1 MTRRLLLLVCAVLCL
16 GSNVRISAQSTSS
29 TTQSAESNFVEGVVR
44 VKLQREIA
52 DRMIAAKLPLSV
64 KGTNKKY
71 VQTGVTPLDR
81 VSQKVKAVS
90 MTRVFPYAGKDEAK
104 HKAAGL
110 DLWYDVHYE
119 ASGMKLAQARNL
131 LRSTEGVAYAQRIP
145 VYKPIGGERFLEVS
159 PAAVAKAAK
168 AASTMPFNDPLL
180 NDQWHYNNDGHIAGT
195 KVGADANV
203 FKAWETGVTGSK
215 DVVVAII
222 DGGFQVDHPDLK
234 DNVWINTAELNG
246 KPGVDDDGDGYVD
259 DIYGYN
265 FVINSSDI
273 NAHSHGTHVAGTV
286 GATNNN
292 GIGVCGVA
300 GGSDGKGGVKMM
312 VCQVFDSRAS
322 SSAVADFGQAIVYA
336 ADRGASIAQC
346 SWGASVADD
355 EDKSVTEAVDYFTKN
370 GGGDKMNGGLCIF
383 AAGNNGE

>member
-52 DRMIAAKLPLSV
+52 DRMVAAKLPLSV
-64 KGTNKKY
+64 KGTNRKY

-81 VSQKVKAVS
+81 VNQKVKAVS
-90 MTRVFPYAGKDEAK
+90 MTRVFPYAGKNEAK
-104 HKAAGL
+104 HKAFGL

-131 LRSTEGVAYAQRIP
+131 FRSAEGVSYAQRIP
-145 VYKPIGGERFLEVS
+145 LYKPIGGERFLEIS

-265 FVINSSDI
+265 FVIKSSDI

-322 SSAVADFGQAIVYA
+322 SSAVADFGASIVYA

-346 SWGASVADD
+346 SWGAGVADE

-370 GGGDKMNGGLCIF
+370 GGGDKMN
-383 AAGNNGE
+383 

>member
-52 DRMIAAKLPLSV
+52 DRMVAAKLPLSV
-64 KGTNKKY
+64 KGTSKKY

-81 VSQKVKAVS
+81 VNQKVKAVS
-90 MTRVFPYAGKDEAK
+90 MTRVFPYAGKNEVK
-104 HKAAGL
+104 HKAFGL

-131 LRSTEGVAYAQRIP
+131 FRSAEGVSYAQRIP
-145 VYKPIGGERFLEVS
+145 LYKPIGGERFLEVS

-215 DVVVAII
+215 DVLVAII

-234 DNVWINTAELNG
+234 DNVWINEAELNG

-300 GGSDGKGGVKMM
+300 GGSDGKGGV
-312 VCQVFDSRAS
+312 R
-322 SSAVADFGQAIVYA
+322 
-336 ADRGASIAQC
+336 
-346 SWGASVADD
+346 
-355 EDKSVTEAVDYFTKN
+355 
-370 GGGDKMNGGLCIF
+370 
-383 AAGNNGE
+383 